1 MKKNKMM
8 RIASALLVLCLLT
21 TCVIS
26 GTFAKYVT
34 SNDGSDS
41 ARVAKF
47 GVSVTVSGST
57 FAKEYATDDKDV
69 VGAIANSV
77 VSSTEENVVA
87 PGTSGKMVDVVITG
101 TPEVAV
107 NVNYEATVDLTGW
120 EDEEGNYYCPLEI
133 TVGSTKLEGLKYD
146 DAEAFAAAVKA
157 EIEKASANYE
167 ANTDLSTAAIPSVS
181 WSWAFDTNDDVKD
194 TYLGDQAAAGNAA
207 TVELSVAATV
217 TQID

>member
-34 SNDGSDS
+34 SADGSDS

-47 GVSVTVSGST
+47 GVSVAVSGST
-57 FAKEYATDDKDV
+57 FAKEYATDNADV
-69 VGAIANSV
+69 AGVIAKSV
-77 VSSTEENVVA
+77 VSSADDNVVA

-107 NVNYEATVDLTGW
+107 NVSYVAAITLTGW
-120 EDEEGNYYCPLEI
+120 EAKDGSYYCPLEI
-133 TVGSTKLEGLKYD
+133 TVGSKTFKGNDYD
-146 DAEAFAAAVKA
+146 DAAAFAAAVKA
-157 EIEKASANYE
+157 EIEASSANYA
-167 ANTDLSTAAIPSVS
+167 ANTDLSTAAIPAVS
-181 WSWAFDTNDDVKD
+181 WAWAFNGNDDVKD
-194 TYLGDQAAAGNAA
+194 TYLGDQAAADNAA
-207 TVELSVAATV
+207 TVELSVTATV